1 MTYRLAMAGSLTGS
15 TGRPRQRARPGPAG
29 GPGLRP
35 VREIEVR
42 SHLIHGYRRVF
53 RIAGNPEHSP
63 VLLIHGIGDNSA
75 TWAPVMSALARNHL
89 VIAPDLLGHGL
100 SDKPRAD
107 YSVAGYANGMRDLLG
122 VLGIDRVTLV
132 GHSLGGGVAM
142 QFAYQFPDRAE
153 RLVLV
158 STGGIGRGVNPVLRA
173 VSLPGADLALAALR
187 MPGARLQTSL
197 VLRALQLLGSGLG
210 SDAPDLVRLVDALP
224 DATARSAFI
233 RTLRAVVDWR
243 GQVVTMLDRCYLARG
258 MPTLLIWGSRDQVV
272 PFSHAHIAHA
282 AMPGSRLEIFTGA
295 GHFPFHTDPKRFV
308 EVLEDFLA
316 NTHAAHWSLEQ
327 WRELLRSGR
336 PVADPRDLSDGPAP
350 APYAQLQSASE
361 RSAT

>member
-1 MTYRLAMAGSLTGS
+1 MAGVLHRTRAAGS
-15 TGRPRQRARPGPAG
+15 TRSG
-29 GPGLRP
+29 GALRP
-35 VREIEVR
+35 VREVEVR
-42 SHLIHGYRRVF
+42 SEVIHGYRRVF
-53 RIAGNPEHSP
+53 RVAGNPEHSP

-122 VLGIDRVTLV
+122 VLGIDRATLV

-142 QFAYQFPDRAE
+142 QFAYQFPDRTE

-158 STGGIGRGVNPVLRA
+158 STGGIGRGVSPVLRA

-187 MPGARLQTSL
+187 LPGARLQTSA
-197 VLRALQLLGSGLG
+197 VLKLLQLLGSGLG
-210 SDAPDLVRLVDALP
+210 SDAPDLIRLVDALP

-233 RTLRAVVDWR
+233 RSLRAVVDWR
-243 GQVVTMLDRCYLARG
+243 GQVVTMLDRCYLTRG
-258 MPTLLIWGSRDQVV
+258 MPTLLVWGTRDEVV
-272 PFSHAHIAHA
+272 PVAHAHTAHA
-282 AMPGSRLEIFTGA
+282 AMPGSRLEIVAGA
-295 GHFPFHTDPKRFV
+295 GHFPFHSEPERFV
-308 EVLEDFLA
+308 AVLEDFLA
-316 NTHAAHWSLEQ
+316 TTQAAHWSLEQ

-336 PVADPRDLSDGPAP
+336 PVADARELSEGAEP
-350 APYAQLQSASE
+350 APYAELQSASE